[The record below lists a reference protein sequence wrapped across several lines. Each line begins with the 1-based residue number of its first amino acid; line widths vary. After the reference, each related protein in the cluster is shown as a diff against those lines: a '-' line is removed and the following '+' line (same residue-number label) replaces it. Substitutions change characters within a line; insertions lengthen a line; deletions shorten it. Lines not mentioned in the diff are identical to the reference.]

1 MTAIDDEMT
10 APRAA
15 MVEEVR
21 RALDEISEQAGGLA
35 ISPRVL
41 AALGSVPRH
50 RFVPPEHLADAYLNR
65 PLAIGH
71 GQTISQPLIV
81 ALMTALLDLAPTDR
95 VLDVGTG
102 SGYQAA
108 ILAQLAGSVYT
119 IETIA
124 PLAARAK
131 ATFAALGL
139 DTIHVRIGDGRL
151 GWPEAAPFD
160 AILAAAAPEEIPD
173 ALVAQLKPGGRLVMP
188 VGQAGAQQ
196 LIVVEKRSDQST
208 ILREIIPVCF
218 VPLTRP
224 EAPSQEP
231 GSSR

>member
-1 MTAIDDEMT
+1 MTAIDDET
-10 APRAA
+10 AGPRAA
-15 MVEEVR
+15 MVAAVR
-21 RALDEISEQAGGLA
+21 RALDEISEQSG
-35 ISPRVL
+35 SVEVPPRVL

-50 RFVPPEHLADAYLNR
+50 RFVPPEHAAEAYLNR
-65 PLAIGH
+65 PLPIGY

-81 ALMTALLDLAPTDR
+81 ALMTALLDLEPSDT

-108 ILAQLAGSVYT
+108 ILAELAGSVYT

-124 PLAARAK
+124 PLAQRAE

-139 DTIHVRIGDGRL
+139 DTIQVRVGDGRL

-160 AILAAAAPEEIPD
+160 AILVAAAPEKIPE

-188 VGQAGAQQ
+188 VGAAGAQQ

-224 EAPSQEP
+224 EASSKEP